1 MIHTLT
7 SQIRQYKRDSFL
19 APLFTMLESVME
31 LTIPLMMA
39 SIIDDGINTGEM
51 STVYRVGAMMLV
63 AAALCLLFG
72 ILAGKFAA
80 NAATGFSCNL
90 RDAMFANI
98 QRFSFS
104 NIDKYSTAGLVTR
117 LTTDVTN
124 VQNAYQAEC
133 LSDGLAH
140 VCACAGDDDLCA
152 FYGVFDQ

>member
-63 AAALCLLFG
+63 AAALCLLFWNSG
-72 ILAGKFAA
+72 WKICSQCG
-80 NAATGFSCNL
+80 N
-90 RDAMFANI
+90 
-98 QRFSFS
+98 RFF
-104 NIDKYSTAGLVTR
+104 L
-117 LTTDVTN
+117 
-124 VQNAYQAEC
+124 
-133 LSDGLAH
+133 
-140 VCACAGDDDLCA
+140 
-152 FYGVFDQ
+152 

>member
-117 LTTDVTN
+117 LTTDVT
-124 VQNAYQAEC
+124 QCAEC

>member
-80 NAATGFSCNL
+80 NAATGFSCNC
-90 RDAMFANI
+90 AMRCLPTSSAFLFPTSTNI
-98 QRFSFS
+98 PQL
-104 NIDKYSTAGLVTR
+104 GW
-117 LTTDVTN
+117 
-124 VQNAYQAEC
+124 
-133 LSDGLAH
+133 
-140 VCACAGDDDLCA
+140 
-152 FYGVFDQ
+152 

>member
-104 NIDKYSTAGLVTR
+104 NIDKYSTAGLV
-117 LTTDVTN
+117 N
-124 VQNAYQAEC
+124 GCHQCAEC

>member
-63 AAALCLLFG
+63 AA
-72 ILAGKFAA
+72 
-80 NAATGFSCNL
+80 
-90 RDAMFANI
+90 D
-98 QRFSFS
+98 
-104 NIDKYSTAGLVTR
+104 
-117 LTTDVTN
+117 
-124 VQNAYQAEC
+124 
-133 LSDGLAH
+133 
-140 VCACAGDDDLCA
+140 CACFLEFWLENLQPMRQQVFPVICA
-152 FYGVFDQ
+152 MRCLPTSSAFLFPTSTNILPLGW